1 MKKAKNLKASTQ
13 KKNKTKGS
21 VFIPG
26 GLKDVLMGS
35 SKQANPKK

>member
-1 MKKAKNLKASTQ
+1 MGKATKVTTQ

-21 VFIPG
+21 VLIPG

-35 SKQANPKK
+35 SKEIKPKK